1 MILLFGLPGDSPLA
15 MVHAELVSQK
25 QDVVL
30 VDQREILKME
40 VDVVFG
46 PEVSGTLRI
55 GEQVIDLASVTAVY
69 LRSYGLDQLPALR
82 GLDRKSTQWLHAV
95 YVNDTISA
103 WTELTSALV
112 VNRLSMMAS
121 NGSKPFQSRIIEAH
135 GFGIPDTLI
144 TTDANTVREFWL
156 QHGTVIY
163 KSISGVRSIVNR
175 LTAGNADRL
184 DHVHWCPTQFQ
195 QYVPGHDYRVHV
207 VGEEMFA
214 SEIVSEADDYR
225 YAARKGQEATLRAW
239 QAPPELAQR
248 CVNLARTLDLSVA
261 GIDLRYHPAGK
272 WFCFEVNPSP
282 AFSYYEH
289 QTGQPI
295 AAAVARVLMA
305 GNQAK

>member
-1 MILLFGLPGDSPLA
+1 MILLFGLPTDSPMA
-15 MVHAELVSQK
+15 MVHAELIRQK
-25 QDVVL
+25 QAVAL
-30 VDQREILKME
+30 VDQREILNME

-46 PEVSGTLRI
+46 REISGTLRI
-55 GEQVIDLASVTAVY
+55 GNQSIDLESVTAVY

-82 GLDRKSTQWLHAV
+82 GLDRNSPQWRHAV
-95 YVNDTISA
+95 CVNDTISA

-112 VNRLSMMAS
+112 VNRLSTMAS
-121 NGSKPFQSRIIEAH
+121 NGSKPFQARIIEAH

-144 TTDANTVREFWL
+144 STDPDAVREFWL

-163 KSISGVRSIVNR
+163 KSISGVRSIINR
-175 LTAGNADRL
+175 LTAEHADRL
-184 DHVHWCPTQFQ
+184 ALLQWCPTQFQ

-207 VGEEMFA
+207 AGEETFA

-225 YAARKGQEATLRAW
+225 YAARKGQNTTVRAC
-239 QAPPELAQR
+239 QLLPEVAER
-248 CVNLARTLDLSVA
+248 CVTLARTLELPVA

-295 AAAVARVLMA
+295 AAAVARFLTA
-305 GNQAK
+305 GNQEK